1 MLRHRLF
8 TWAWQ
13 DAAVAREA
21 TDEETIEQI
30 VDRLQE
36 RFPDRDRAEI
46 EEAAR
51 AEYRAME
58 GRPVRDY
65 LAILV
70 ERSTRKRLKKES

>member
-1 MLRHRLF
+1 M
-8 TWAWQ
+8 
-13 DAAVAREA
+13 AREA

-46 EEAAR
+46 EAVAR
-51 AEYRAME
+51 DEYRALE

-70 ERSTRKRLKKES
+70 ERSTRKRLKKE

>member
-1 MLRHRLF
+1 M
-8 TWAWQ
+8 
-13 DAAVAREA
+13 AREA

-46 EEAAR
+46 EAVAR
-51 AEYRAME
+51 DEYRTLE

-70 ERSTRKRLKKES
+70 ERSTRKRLKKE